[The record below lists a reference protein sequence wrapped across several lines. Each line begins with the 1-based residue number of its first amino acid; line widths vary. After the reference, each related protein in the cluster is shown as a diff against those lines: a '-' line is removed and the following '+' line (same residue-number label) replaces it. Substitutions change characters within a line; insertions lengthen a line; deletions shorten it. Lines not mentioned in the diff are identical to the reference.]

1 MRKSTVVALAAVAL
15 VSIAVRLSPL
25 WSFLYWGSDTGE
37 YFSILRALVRGDH
50 LSTTYYGWGVTYP
63 YFPGMFFAQAGVV
76 DLGGLD
82 VPTTINL
89 LVPILGA
96 LAVLP
101 AFLVA
106 HRMAGDDR
114 FALFAAAF
122 LAGAIPVAYTTAH
135 MAPATVGEL
144 LALVGLLCFV
154 RLRTDR
160 RAMVPLLLVT
170 ATLIATHHLSLYFF
184 LVMVLGTIVLE
195 GLARPWRWTP
205 GAKREVTF
213 ASVLLAGTFAYW
225 LGYAATFRESILPD
239 VNIQPWWALLA
250 LFPAGL
256 VLLGGI
262 IFVRSRFSWRYRPR
276 YPALRRPAIA
286 YTAAFGTI
294 FVIGVISVAIGVPGT
309 TFRVPA
315 IGLLYF
321 VPLVLLLSFSASGR
335 PFGDFLADGLQVN
348 GWLVALLGS
357 AAVGIAAAPR
367 VLIPYRHSEYLMV
380 PLAIFA
386 GIGFFRLL
394 DLAGLRGGK
403 RTFAVG
409 MCGVLVAVRPEE
421 RHVHLDRPRHG
432 GRRPSHAVGN
442 RRTHERDGHREIR
455 RVPVRQGLR
464 QRIRSTLLDRL
475 GLHAVDVL
483 SRTLLSGSIAS
494 AAAMRVAVLHDHLR
508 FIGGGERV
516 ALTLAA
522 AFDADLYVTDLDP
535 TLPGRAG
542 MPKVRVTEIARVPR
556 MPPMR
561 QDRQARA
568 FREYAIPDHDVYLL
582 SGNWAV
588 FAAPRLRPNLWYCH
602 TPVRVFY
609 DLHDSFLSSLP
620 RVRRWAAQRWI
631 ERRRPEYEA
640 AVAAV
645 QTIVANSR
653 NVEARI
659 ERFLHRT
666 AEVVYPPV
674 DTSRYRFGRIGVEWL
689 AV

>member
-1 MRKSTVVALAAVAL
+1 MRKSTGVALAAVAL
-15 VSIAVRLSPL
+15 VSIVVRLSPL

-101 AFLVA
+101 TFLVA

-135 MAPATVGEL
+135 TAPATVGEL

-160 RAMVPLLLVT
+160 RAMIPLLLVT

-294 FVIGVISVAIGVPGT
+294 FVIGVVSVAIGVPGT

-409 MCGVLVAVRPEE
+409 MCGVLLAANAVAGIP
-421 RHVHLDRPRHG
+421 P
-432 GRRPSHAVGN
+432 P
-442 RRTHERDGHREIR
+442 
-455 RVPVRQGLR
+455 
-464 QRIRSTLLDRL
+464 STLAGWRE
-475 GLHAVDVL
+475 G
-483 SRTLLSGSIAS
+483 TIP
-494 AAAMRVAVLHDHLR
+494 AA
-508 FIGGGERV
+508 
-516 ALTLAA
+516 
-522 AFDADLYVTDLDP
+522 LDP
-535 TLPGRAG
+535 AYWARDYASGLVVSDHQGSTTVFGFGGLNATWDRTRAPFLPDSLADPYAGLVGIESPSGRKNGTYIWIDRDMEAG
-542 MPKVRVTEIARVPR
+542 VRLTPWET
-556 MPPMR
+556 
-561 QDRQARA
+561 
-568 FREYAIPDHDVYLL
+568 
-582 SGNWAV
+582 
-588 FAAPRLRPNLWYCH
+588 AAPMNA
-602 TPVRVFY
+602 TV
-609 DLHDSFLSSLP
+609 
-620 RVRRWAAQRWI
+620 
-631 ERRRPEYEA
+631 
-640 AVAAV
+640 
-645 QTIVANSR
+645 
-653 NVEARI
+653 I
-659 ERFLHRT
+659 ERFDASPFVKVFDNGYARLYWIAWGCT
-666 AEVVYPPV
+666 PS
-674 DTSRYRFGRIGVEWL
+674 TC
-689 AV
+689 